1 MWGSFIFKFANL
13 RRFIFVP
20 RMVIIHQPA
29 RYMKSTGGLWNHGV
43 NLTPFLKCPP
53 KKTSLKTGSTKTT
66 NFQPLLKKTL
76 MCSNSHHSL
85 TISNPPLCQKRGYVF
100 ISTSEKRKETFI
112 YNINHLC
119 GFPINLSINQ
129 SINQSI
135 IHSIKSNQIK
145 IKSKSIHSPILTTMK
160 PMSCST
166 QGHQWKLCTG
176 T

>member
-1 MWGSFIFKFANL
+1 M
-13 RRFIFVP
+13 
-20 RMVIIHQPA
+20 
-29 RYMKSTGGLWNHGV
+29 
-43 NLTPFLKCPP
+43 TPFLKCPP

-129 SINQSI
+129 SIN
-135 IHSIKSNQIK
+135 HSFNQIKSNQNQIK
-145 IKSKSIHSPILTTMK
+145 IHPQPNTHDDEAYELQHPRSSMKIVYRNIATIL
-160 PMSCST
+160 
-166 QGHQWKLCTG
+166 GHGVGRKVI
-176 T
+176 